1 MDVIY
6 KYLDC
11 GDLRQGFARVKCD
24 DCNHEYLLPFA
35 CKRRSFCPSCH
46 QKRVIEFGE
55 FLCKDVLL
63 PAGHR
68 QWVFS
73 IPKRIRPY
81 FL

>member
-1 MDVIY
+1 M
-6 KYLDC
+6 
-11 GDLRQGFARVKCD
+11 
-24 DCNHEYLLPFA
+24 
-35 CKRRSFCPSCH
+35 
-46 QKRVIEFGE
+46 IEFGE

-68 QWVFS
+68 QWVFR